1 MSMSMDDPC
10 FLIGTKI
17 ASKFLSGTQIQS
29 EDSEIAVENLKAG
42 DLVLTNSGQYVPV
55 QWIGHFS
62 RKIDNIEDEGGDES
76 YPVRIR
82 KDAFADNQPKRDL
95 YVSQLHSL
103 WVDGILVPAIDLV
116 NDLTITIEPRSE
128 VTYYHIELNAHS
140 IIYAD
145 GMTAETYL
153 DDNNRESFVTDT
165 GPVNDVTTLHPTMPS
180 LNSAEIWQKKGY
192 AIPVRSG
199 PELDKVRANLIAR
212 AEAVLKASSQ
222 PKDST
227 VVKAA

>member
-1 MSMSMDDPC
+1 MAKDKPC
-10 FLIGTKI
+10 YLNGTMI
-17 ASKFLSGTQIQS
+17 VAKFRAGTQIQS
-29 EDSEIAVENLKAG
+29 EESEIAIENLKEG
-42 DLVLTNSGQYVPV
+42 DLILTTSGQYEPV
-55 QWIGHFS
+55 KWVGHFS
-62 RKIDNIEDEGGDES
+62 QTIDVNEVEGVHES

-82 KDAFADNQPKRDL
+82 KGAFADNQPKRDL

-116 NDLTITIEPRSE
+116 NDLTITIEPQLE
-128 VTYYHIELNAHS
+128 VTYYHVELNAHS

-153 DDNNRESFVTDT
+153 DDNNREIFITDT
-165 GPVNDVTTLHPTMPS
+165 GPINDVTTLHPEMPS
-180 LNSAEIWQKKGY
+180 LSSAEIWKQKGY

-199 PELDKVRANLIAR
+199 PQLDLVRANLLAR
-212 AEAVLKASSQ
+212 AESVLNVIDQHKER
-222 PKDST
+222 T